1 LYNLIWNS
9 PLDYSQ
15 QLCLD
20 ICQQKVIGQAC
31 NCTTSDKYSLLKEY
45 GQCRANDP
53 CSTNITKLFTID
65 YIRANCLGFCPLQC
79 NRTIYRTSL
88 SSSLLVGDSFV
99 NIINRSEALRQ
110 DFFNKKLDAETAR
123 HSIVK
128 INVFYETLSYTEA
141 IETASSGSILSLIAT
156 IGGIL
161 SLFLSVSC
169 LSLFEFI
176 EFAYEIVFII

>member
-1 LYNLIWNS
+1 M
-9 PLDYSQ
+9 
-15 QLCLD
+15 
-20 ICQQKVIGQAC
+20 
-31 NCTTSDKYSLLKEY
+31 
-45 GQCRANDP
+45 
-53 CSTNITKLFTID
+53 
-65 YIRANCLGFCPLQC
+65 
-79 NRTIYRTSL
+79 YRTSL

-99 NIINRSEALRQ
+99 NIINKSEALRQ

-123 HSIVK
+123 NSIVK
-128 INVFYETLSYTEA
+128 INVYYETLSYTEA
-141 IETASSGSILSLIAT
+141 IESASSGSILSLIAT